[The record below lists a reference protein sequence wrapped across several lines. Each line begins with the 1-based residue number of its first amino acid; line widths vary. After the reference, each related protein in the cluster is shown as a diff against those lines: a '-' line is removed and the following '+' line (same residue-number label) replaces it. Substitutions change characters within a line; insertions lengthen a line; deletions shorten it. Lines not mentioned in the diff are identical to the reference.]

1 LSKKISVELT
11 LIKSKKNE
19 IKTLESVQDEVK
31 EDFIKNICLKVEK
44 PNLVVTKLIID
55 HISKVQEKTIL
66 KTEEILYFLFEK
78 QQHVIDAILI
88 LKDYEKPFAHIIGQL
103 PKNKSNS
110 IPIFND
116 SNQSKEILKRI
127 QLQGISKLSNS
138 ILIDRDID
146 TEGFSLSS
154 HYAESFQNE
163 SLEKTKQPP
172 PPMNSPPSEH
182 ISGTYGES
190 LNESENFVIQKYL
203 EATKGESI
211 TEEFSL
217 DEIGR
222 KSYLTEELNEKYNNL

>member
-1 LSKKISVELT
+1 
-11 LIKSKKNE
+11 
-19 IKTLESVQDEVK
+19 
-31 EDFIKNICLKVEK
+31 
-44 PNLVVTKLIID
+44 VTKLLID

-66 KTEEILYFLFEK
+66 KTEEILIFLFDK
-78 QQHVIDAILI
+78 QQHVIDAIMI
-88 LKDYEKPFAHIIGQL
+88 LKDFKKPFEPIIGLL

-163 SLEKTKQPP
+163 SLEKVEQPQPP
-172 PPMNSPPSEH
+172 LNSPSSEH
-182 ISGTYGES
+182 ISNSFGGES
-190 LNESENFVIQKYL
+190 LNDDETFIIQKYL
-203 EATKGESI
+203 EATKGDVS
-211 TEEFSL
+211 EEFSL
-217 DEIGR
+217 DQVGK
-222 KSYLTEELNEKYNNL
+222 KSYLTEELNERYNNL